1 MQVIVN
7 EETAAETKKYITQ
20 KLDAIK
26 AQQGAGDLEELA
38 LIIGNFTSRAGWPA
52 SLTPQADGKSLTYAL
67 EKAISPQF
75 LELAMMCKAV
85 ICCEPDTARLQSLR

>member
-38 LIIGNFTSRAGWPA
+38 LIIGEYS
-52 SLTPQADGKSLTYAL
+52 SSADSKR
-67 EKAISPQF
+67 
-75 LELAMMCKAV
+75 C
-85 ICCEPDTARLQSLR
+85 